1 MKVMER
7 RIRAKDSI
15 ISAELDN
22 EAVLLNV
29 ETGIYFGIDA
39 VGTRIWQLL
48 ESGSTADKIFAQLQE
63 EYEVE
68 PGVLR
73 ADLTEFLDLL
83 QANELVQ
90 FVDD

>member
-1 MKVMER
+1 MER
-7 RIRAKDSI
+7 RLRAKDSI

-48 ESGSTADKIFAQLQE
+48 EAGSSVEDIFSQLQE
-63 EYEVE
+63 EYDVE
-68 PGVLR
+68 PSELR
-73 ADLTEFLDLL
+73 TDLNEFLDVL

-90 FVDD
+90 IVDE

>member
-1 MKVMER
+1 MER
-7 RIRAKDSI
+7 RLRARDSI

-39 VGTRIWQLL
+39 VGTRIWSLL
-48 ESGSTADKIFAQLQE
+48 EEGSTADEIFAKLRD
-63 EYEVE
+63 EYDVAPE
-68 PGVLR
+68 VLR

-83 QANELVQ
+83 EANELLQV
-90 FVDD
+90 VDA